1 VQAQGFTFWQLMMD
15 RRLRPLLRTRWT
27 GQFTDGIFQSALA
40 SFVLF
45 SPERQASALS
55 AAVAFAVVLLPYSIV
70 GPMVGTLLDR
80 FSRQRAVLFSNLTRS
95 LTLTYIAFLIFQGR
109 TGIELTIF
117 VLVAFGV
124 NRLILAG
131 LSAGLPLVA
140 PKSSLIAANALAVTA
155 GSVWVVLGG
164 GMGLLIRRISDAVTT
179 ADHADGYLILAASG
193 GYLLAA
199 LFASMMKKSEIGPL
213 PHQLRKASLLEGFIE
228 VREGFKFLAIHQDA
242 ARGIFAT
249 AIHRG
254 GITAL
259 TLTAMLLERNTFN
272 DPADSEAGLAGL
284 SIALSFAAIG
294 FTIGA
299 LIAPLG
305 VRWTGRHRWMRL
317 SMFAATFGTLIL
329 VIDRNQILLCAAAF
343 TTGLFG
349 QSVKV
354 TNDALVQSKISDEFR
369 GRVFAVYDVV
379 VNGSIVSFSIIS
391 ALLLPQSG
399 DSWLVPSLVALT
411 YLLVAAIVLRP
422 KKFFLKGGD
431 DSLNRLGDVS
441 ASD

>member
-1 VQAQGFTFWQLMMD
+1 VLDKGFTFWELIRD

-45 SPERQASALS
+45 SPERQASALN

-80 FSRQRAVLFSNLTRS
+80 FSRQRAVLFPNLTRAI
-95 LTLTYIAFLIFQGR
+95 TLLFIALLIFQGR
-109 TGIELTIF
+109 TGVELTIF

-140 PKSSLIAANALAVTA
+140 PKSSLIAANALAVTG

-164 GMGLLIRRISDAVTT
+164 GLGLLIRRFTDAITS
-179 ADHADGYLILAASG
+179 ADHADGFLILAAAS

-199 LFASMMKKSEIGPL
+199 LFASMMKRSEIGPE
-213 PHQLRKASLLEGFIE
+213 PHQVKKASLSEGFIE
-228 VREGFKFLAIHQDA
+228 VREGFKFLKDHQDA
-242 ARGIFAT
+242 ARGIAAT

-272 DPADSEAGLAGL
+272 DPSDSDAGLAGL
-284 SIALSFAAIG
+284 SIALSCAAIG

-299 LIAPLG
+299 LIAPIG
-305 VRWTGRHRWMRL
+305 VRWTGRHRWIRL
-317 SMFAATFGTLIL
+317 SMFAAALGTLIL

-379 VNGSIVSFSIIS
+379 VNGSIVSFAIIS
-391 ALLLPQSG
+391 ALLLPTSG
-399 DSWLVPSLVALT
+399 DSWLVPTLVALT
-411 YLLVAAIVLRP
+411 YLLMACVVLRP
-422 KKFFLKGGD
+422 QKFFLKD
-431 DSLNRLGDVS
+431 AN
-441 ASD
+441 

>member
-1 VQAQGFTFWQLMMD
+1 MID

-45 SPERQASALS
+45 SPERQASAIN
-55 AAVAFAVVLLPYSIV
+55 AAVAFAVVLLPYSVV

-95 LTLTYIAFLIFQGR
+95 ATLIFIALLIFQGH
-109 TGIELTIF
+109 TGVELTIF

-140 PKSSLIAANALAVTA
+140 PKESLIAANALAVTG

-164 GMGLLIRRISDAVTT
+164 GMGLLIRRFTDALTT
-179 ADHADGYLILAASG
+179 ADHADGFLIIAAALGYLI
-193 GYLLAA
+193 AA
-199 LFASMMKKSEIGPL
+199 LFASMMKKSEIGPA
-213 PHQLRKASLLEGFIE
+213 PHQIRKASLAEGFIE

-242 ARGIFAT
+242 ARGIIAT

-272 DPADSEAGLAGL
+272 DPANSDAGLAGL
-284 SIALSFAAIG
+284 SIALSCAAIG

-299 LIAPLG
+299 LIAPIG

-317 SMFAATFGTLIL
+317 SMFAASAGTMIL

-379 VNGSIVSFSIIS
+379 VNASIVSFAIAA

-399 DSWLVPSLVALT
+399 DSWLVPSLVAAT
-411 YLLVAAIVLRP
+411 YFLIAIIILRP
-422 KKFFLKGGD
+422 AKFFLKGGD
-431 DSLNRLGDVS
+431 VN
-441 ASD
+441 ATTP

>member
-1 VQAQGFTFWQLMMD
+1 MQFQGLSFWKLIAD
-15 RRLRPLLRTRWT
+15 KALRPLLRTRWT

-55 AAVAFAVVLLPYSIV
+55 AAVAFAVVLLPYSLV

-80 FSRQRAVLFSNLTRS
+80 FSRQRAVLISNLIRVA
-95 LTLTYIAFLIFQGR
+95 TLIFIAILIFQGR
-109 TGIELTIF
+109 TGVELTAL

-140 PKSSLIAANALAVTA
+140 PASSWIAANALAVTG

-164 GMGLLIRRISDAVTT
+164 GLGLLIRRFTDSFAS
-179 ADHADGYLILAASG
+179 ADQADGYLIVAAAL

-199 LFASMMKKSEIGPL
+199 LFAALMKRGEIGPA
-213 PHQLRKASLLEGFIE
+213 PHQIRKASLLEGFIE
-228 VREGFKFLAIHQDA
+228 VREGFKFLSIHQDA
-242 ARGIFAT
+242 ARGIIAT

-259 TLTAMLLERNTFN
+259 TLTAMLLERNTFH
-272 DPADSEAGLAGL
+272 DPADSDAGLAGL
-284 SIALSFAAIG
+284 SVALSIAAIG

-299 LIAPLG
+299 LIAPAG
-305 VRWTGRHRWMRL
+305 VRWIGRHRWMRI
-317 SMFAATFGTLIL
+317 SIFAASIGAIPLI
-329 VIDRNQILLCAAAF
+329 IDRNQIILCIAAF
-343 TTGLFG
+343 STGLFG
-349 QSVKV
+349 QSLKV
-354 TNDALVQSKISDEFR
+354 TNDALVQSKISDEYR

-379 VNGSIVSFSIIS
+379 VNSSIVLCAVIA
-391 ALLLPQSG
+391 ALLLPLSG
-399 DSWLVPSLVALT
+399 DTWVVPALVSIG
-411 YLLVAAIVLRP
+411 YFFVAAVVLRP
-422 KKFFLKGGD
+422 RAFYLKGGD
-431 DSLNRLGDVS
+431 VLATN
-441 ASD
+441 

>member
-1 VQAQGFTFWQLMMD
+1 MQIKGQSFWQLIND
-15 RRLRPLLRTRWT
+15 RALRPLLRTRWT

-45 SPERQASALS
+45 SPERQASALN
-55 AAVAFAVVLLPYSIV
+55 AAVAFAVVLLPYSVV

-80 FSRQRAVLFSNLTRS
+80 FSRQRAVLFSNLARS
-95 LTLTYIAFLIFQGR
+95 LTLIYIAFLIFQGR
-109 TGIELTIF
+109 TGVELTIF
-117 VLVAFGV
+117 VLIAFGV

-140 PKSSLIAANALAVTA
+140 PRESLIAANALAVTG

-164 GMGLLIRRISDAVTT
+164 GMGLLIRRITDAVTT
-179 ADHADGYLILAASG
+179 ADHADGYLILAAST
-193 GYLLAA
+193 GYLAAA
-199 LFASMMKKSEIGPL
+199 LFASMMKKSEIGPA
-213 PHQLRKASLLEGFIE
+213 PHQIRRASIAEGFIE
-228 VREGFKFLAIHQDA
+228 VREGFKFLAIHHDA

-272 DPADSEAGLAGL
+272 DPSDSEAGLAGL
-284 SIALSFAAIG
+284 SIALSCAAIG

-299 LIAPLG
+299 LIAPIG

-317 SMFAATFGTLIL
+317 SMFAATCGTLIL

-379 VNGSIVSFSIIS
+379 VNASIVIFAIS
-391 ALLLPQSG
+391 SAVMLPQSG
-399 DSWLVPSLVALT
+399 DSWLVPSVVALT
-411 YLLVAAIVLRP
+411 YLLVALVVLRP
-422 KKFFLKGGD
+422 AKFFLKGGD
-431 DSLNRLGDVS
+431 VN
-441 ASD
+441 ATTP

>member
-1 VQAQGFTFWQLMMD
+1 MQAKGATFWQLIVD
-15 RRLRPLLRTRWT
+15 RRMRPLLRTRWT

-55 AAVAFAVVLLPYSIV
+55 AALAFAVVLLPYSIV

-95 LTLTYIAFLIFQGR
+95 ATLIFIAALIFQGR
-109 TGIELTIF
+109 TGVELTAF
-117 VLVAFGV
+117 VLIAFGV

-140 PKSSLIAANALAVTA
+140 PRSSLIAANALAVTG

-164 GMGLLIRRISDAVTT
+164 GMGLLIRRLTDAVTS
-179 ADHADGYLILAASG
+179 ADHADGYLILAASA
-193 GYLLAA
+193 GYLIAA
-199 LFASMMKKSEIGPL
+199 LFASMMKKSEIGPA
-213 PHQLRKASLLEGFIE
+213 PHQIRKASLLEGFIE

-242 ARGIFAT
+242 ARGIIAT

-272 DPADSEAGLAGL
+272 DPTDSEAGLAGL

-299 LIAPLG
+299 LIAPMG

-349 QSVKV
+349 Q
-354 TNDALVQSKISDEFR
+354 
-369 GRVFAVYDVV
+369 
-379 VNGSIVSFSIIS
+379 
-391 ALLLPQSG
+391 
-399 DSWLVPSLVALT
+399 
-411 YLLVAAIVLRP
+411 
-422 KKFFLKGGD
+422 
-431 DSLNRLGDVS
+431 
-441 ASD
+441 

>member
-1 VQAQGFTFWQLMMD
+1 MKRETHSFWELMSD
-15 RRLRPLLRTRWT
+15 KALRPLLRTRWT

-55 AAVAFAVVLLPYSIV
+55 AALAFAVVLLPYSVV

-80 FSRQRAVLFSNLTRS
+80 FSRQRAVLFSNLTRAT
-95 LTLTYIAFLIFQGR
+95 TLLFIALLIFQGR
-109 TGIELTIF
+109 TGVELTIF
-117 VLVAFGV
+117 VLIAFGV

-140 PKSSLIAANALAVTA
+140 PKESLIAANALAVTG

-164 GMGLLIRRISDAVTT
+164 GMGLLIRRFTDAMTS
-179 ADHADGYLILAASG
+179 ADHADGYLILVGAL
-193 GYLLAA
+193 GYLTAA
-199 LFASMMKKSEIGPL
+199 LFAALMKRSEIGPA
-213 PHQLRKASLLEGFIE
+213 PHQIRKASLLEGFIE
-228 VREGFKFLAIHQDA
+228 VREGFKFLAFHQDA
-242 ARGIFAT
+242 ARGIIAT

-272 DPADSEAGLAGL
+272 DPTNSDAGLAGL
-284 SIALSFAAIG
+284 SFALSIAAVG
-294 FTIGA
+294 FVIGA
-299 LIAPLG
+299 LVAPLG
-305 VRWTGRHRWMRL
+305 VRWIGRHRWMRL
-317 SMFAATFGTLIL
+317 SLFAASIGTIFLIIDRTQVLLIL
-329 VIDRNQILLCAAAF
+329 TAF

-354 TNDALVQSKISDEFR
+354 TNDALVQSKISDEYR

-379 VNGSIVSFSIIS
+379 VNGCIVTFAVIG

-399 DSWLVPSLVALT
+399 DTWVVP
-411 YLLVAAIVLRP
+411 LLVGTSYLFIALILMRP
-422 KKFFLKGGD
+422 SAFFLKD
-431 DSLNRLGDVS
+431 DSGS
-441 ASD
+441 ATN

>member
-1 VQAQGFTFWQLMMD
+1 MQEKGFTFWQLITD

-40 SFVLF
+40 SFILF
-45 SPERQASALS
+45 SPERQANALS
-55 AAVAFAVVLLPYSIV
+55 AALAFAVVLLPYSIV

-80 FSRQRAVLFSNLTRS
+80 FSRQRAVLFSNLSRAI
-95 LTLTYIAFLIFQGR
+95 TLIFIALLIFQGR
-109 TGIELTIF
+109 TGLELTIF
-117 VLVAFGV
+117 VLIAFGV

-140 PKSSLIAANALAVTA
+140 PRSSLIAANALAVTG

-164 GMGLLIRRISDAVTT
+164 GMGLLIRRITDSVTS
-179 ADHADGYLILAASG
+179 ADHADAYLIIAASCGYLIAAT
-193 GYLLAA
+193 
-199 LFASMMKKSEIGPL
+199 FASMMKKSEIGPL
-213 PHQLRKASLLEGFIE
+213 PHQVRKGSLLEGFIE
-228 VREGFKFLAIHQDA
+228 VREGFAFLIRHQDA

-272 DPADSEAGLAGL
+272 DPNDAEAGLAGL

-305 VRWTGRHRWMRL
+305 VRWAGRHRWMRL
-317 SMFAATFGTLIL
+317 SMLAAAFGSMIL
-329 VIDRNQILLCAAAF
+329 TIDRNQILLCAAAF

-379 VNGSIVSFSIIS
+379 VNGSIVSCSIIA

-399 DSWLVPSLVALT
+399 DTWLVPTLVGVS
-411 YLLVAAIVLRP
+411 YLLVALLTLRP
-422 KKFFLKGGD
+422 AKFFLRGGD
-431 DSLNRLGDVS
+431 VPATN
-441 ASD
+441 

>member
-1 VQAQGFTFWQLMMD
+1 VQANGLSFWQLMVD
-15 RRLRPLLRTRWT
+15 KGLRPLLRTRWT
-27 GQFTDGIFQSALA
+27 GQFTDGLFQSALA

-45 SPERQASALS
+45 SPERQASALN

-80 FSRQRAVLFSNLTRS
+80 FSRQRAVLYSNLLRTT
-95 LTLTYIAFLIFQGR
+95 TLLFIALLIFQGR
-109 TGIELTIF
+109 TGVELTIF
-117 VLVAFGV
+117 VLIAFGV

-140 PKSSLIAANALAVTA
+140 PQSSLIAANALAVTG

-164 GMGLLIRRISDAVTT
+164 GMGLLIRRFTDSIAS
-179 ADHADGYLILAASG
+179 ADHADGFLILAAAV
-193 GYLLAA
+193 GYLTAA
-199 LFASMMKKSEIGPL
+199 LFAAMMKKSEIGPA
-213 PHQLRKASLLEGFIE
+213 PHQVRKGSILEGFVE
-228 VREGFKFLAIHQDA
+228 VREGFRFLTIHQDA
-242 ARGIFAT
+242 ARGILAT

-259 TLTAMLLERNTFN
+259 TLTAMLLERNTFH
-272 DPADSEAGLAGL
+272 DPANSDAGLAGL
-284 SIALSFAAIG
+284 SIALSIAAVG

-317 SMFAATFGTLIL
+317 SMFAASLGSMIL

-379 VNGSIVSFSIIS
+379 VNGSIVIFSIVG

-399 DSWLVPSLVALT
+399 DSWLVP
-411 YLLVAAIVLRP
+411 LLVAISYYLVAVITLRP
-422 KKFFLKGGD
+422 AKFFLKD
-431 DSLNRLGDVS
+431 
-441 ASD
+441 ASSTATN

>member
-1 VQAQGFTFWQLMMD
+1 MQEKGFTFWQLISD

-40 SFVLF
+40 SFILF
-45 SPERQASALS
+45 SPERQANALS
-55 AAVAFAVVLLPYSIV
+55 AALAFAVVLLPYSIV

-80 FSRQRAVLFSNLTRS
+80 FSRQRAVLFSNLSRAI
-95 LTLTYIAFLIFQGR
+95 TLIFIALLIFQGR
-109 TGIELTIF
+109 TGLELTIF
-117 VLVAFGV
+117 VLIAFGV

-140 PKSSLIAANALAVTA
+140 PRSSLIAANALAVTG

-164 GMGLLIRRISDAVTT
+164 GMGLLIRRITDSVTS
-179 ADHADGYLILAASG
+179 ADHADAYLILAASC
-193 GYLLAA
+193 GYLIAA
-199 LFASMMKKSEIGPL
+199 TFASMMKKSEIGPL
-213 PHQLRKASLLEGFIE
+213 PHQVRKGSLLEGFIE
-228 VREGFKFLAIHQDA
+228 VREGFAFLARHQDA

-272 DPADSEAGLAGL
+272 DPNDAEAGLAGL
-284 SIALSFAAIG
+284 SIALSFAAVG

-317 SMFAATFGTLIL
+317 SMFAAAFGAMIL
-329 VIDRNQILLCAAAF
+329 TIDRNQILLCAAAF

-379 VNGSIVSFSIIS
+379 VNGSIVSCSIIA

-399 DSWLVPSLVALT
+399 DTWLVPTLVALS
-411 YLLVAAIVLRP
+411 YLLVALITLRP
-422 KKFFLKGGD
+422 AKFFLKGGD
-431 DSLNRLGDVS
+431 VPATN
-441 ASD
+441 

>member
-1 VQAQGFTFWQLMMD
+1 MTFWQLIIN

-45 SPERQASALS
+45 SPERQASALN
-55 AAVAFAVVLLPYSIV
+55 AAIAFAVVLLPYSIV

-80 FSRQRAVLFSNLTRS
+80 FSRQRAVLFSNLTRAV
-95 LTLTYIAFLIFQGR
+95 TLIYIALLIFQGR

-140 PKSSLIAANALAVTA
+140 PQSSLIAANALAVTG

-164 GMGLLIRRISDAVTT
+164 GMGLLIRRFTDAITT
-179 ADHADGYLILAASG
+179 ADHADGYLILAASM

-199 LFASMMKKSEIGPL
+199 LFASMMKKSEIGPA
-213 PHQLRKASLLEGFIE
+213 PHQIRKASLLEGFIE
-228 VREGFKFLAIHQDA
+228 VREGFKFLSIHQDA
-242 ARGIFAT
+242 ARGIVAT

-272 DPADSEAGLAGL
+272 DPSNSDAGLAGL
-284 SIALSFAAIG
+284 SIALSCAAIG

-317 SMFAATFGTLIL
+317 SMFAATLGTLIL

-399 DSWLVPSLVALT
+399 DSWLVPTLVGAS
-411 YLLVAAIVLRP
+411 YLAVATILLRP
-422 KKFFLKGGD
+422 TKFFLKGDGA
-431 DSLNRLGDVS
+431 N
-441 ASD
+441 ATTP

>member
-1 VQAQGFTFWQLMMD
+1 MQREGFSFWQLILD

-55 AAVAFAVVLLPYSIV
+55 AAIAFAVVLLPYSIV

-80 FSRQRAVLFSNLTRS
+80 FSRQRAVLFSNLTRAI
-95 LTLTYIAFLIFQGR
+95 TLLYISTLIFQGR
-109 TGIELTIF
+109 TGVELTIF

-140 PKSSLIAANALAVTA
+140 PSSSLIAANALAVTG

-164 GMGLLIRRISDAVTT
+164 GVGLLIRRFTDALTT
-179 ADHADGYLILAASG
+179 ADHADGYLILAAAL
-193 GYLLAA
+193 GYLIAA
-199 LFASMMKKSEIGPL
+199 LFASMMKKSEIGPA
-213 PHQLRKASLLEGFIE
+213 PHQLRKASLTEGFIE
-228 VREGFKFLAIHQDA
+228 VRDGFRFLAIHQDA
-242 ARGIFAT
+242 ARGILAT

-254 GITAL
+254 GISAL

-272 DPADSEAGLAGL
+272 DPSNSDAGLAGL
-284 SIALSFAAIG
+284 SVALSCAAVG

-299 LIAPLG
+299 LVAPIG

-317 SMFAATFGTLIL
+317 SMFAASIGTLIL

-379 VNGSIVSFSIIS
+379 VNGSIVSFSLIS

-399 DSWLVPSLVALT
+399 DSWLVPTLIAGS
-411 YLLVAAIVLRP
+411 YLFIATVILRP
-422 KKFFLKGGD
+422 KKFFLK
-431 DSLNRLGDVS
+431 DVS
-441 ASD
+441 ENATN